1 MTCSVHSDFG
11 NYAKPVLPKPVP
23 AVDRTCISPVFAG
36 GAVAQDSSRGL
47 GATTRLVRSEFHNV
61 TLFGRYP
68 FFKNVVICF
77 DDLGLSSTLRGTV
90 YGSVSRGDLFSPPN
104 QVISNRGNQ
113 LGEDPCTVDG
123 RPPIARLYL
132 LGPVRLTD
140 QDGFDRTPKGG
151 VRRALLAVLALS
163 QHGTKSRLSLQDMF
177 WGDRDPV
184 RGASSLR
191 NALSVLKKDLAE
203 LGDEL
208 ITSDAQDVR
217 LNMDRLWVDVAH
229 YASENGGALL
239 RQTHGQRLPDLIEG
253 LNVRA
258 TGDDTFEDWL
268 RVERQHWIDVLEPR
282 LAPPVERERIDP
294 PLRDPARTAL
304 PDLQSHFGI
313 GLLPTISRAN
323 ALHAGLFGDSI
334 MDSIADNLRS
344 LHLAEIY
351 DYRAD
356 NSARF
361 DIGQGNGPS
370 ILLQLKLFQDANR
383 INMTLLVYRT
393 SQQRLLWTWPMARR
407 LLRRSGLWC
416 WCRCGNAVADAG
428 CGIASRLLSG
438 WLADRIGGVPTLL
451 IGSVLQGLALFLYI
465 PFNGLASLY
474 IVSLIFGLSQGGIVP
489 SYAMI
494 VREYL
499 PAEEA
504 GKRIGFVM
512 VATVAGM
519 AVGGWA
525 SGFIF
530 DLTGSYR
537 MAFIHGIAWNIVNMA
552 IMVFILLQS
561 RPAKPQRAS
570 SGGLA
575 ASAG

>member
-1 MTCSVHSDFG
+1 MMTCSVHSDFG

-356 NSARF
+356 QFRAVRYRAGERTIDPVAAKAVPGCQSHQHDTAGLSYKPAALAVDLAHGGPLCRRDEFRQSGGIELHQPGHRPGFENTARSVV
-361 DIGQGNGPS
+361 PS
-370 ILLQLKLFQDANR
+370 R
-383 INMTLLVYRT
+383 
-393 SQQRLLWTWPMARR
+393 RR
-407 LLRRSGLWC
+407 LCEYALSCVEHHVPAGRR
-416 WCRCGNAVADAG
+416 
-428 CGIASRLLSG
+428 
-438 WLADRIGGVPTLL
+438 GV
-451 IGSVLQGLALFLYI
+451 G
-465 PFNGLASLY
+465 
-474 IVSLIFGLSQGGIVP
+474 
-489 SYAMI
+489 
-494 VREYL
+494 
-499 PAEEA
+499 
-504 GKRIGFVM
+504 
-512 VATVAGM
+512 
-519 AVGGWA
+519 
-525 SGFIF
+525 
-530 DLTGSYR
+530 
-537 MAFIHGIAWNIVNMA
+537 
-552 IMVFILLQS
+552 
-561 RPAKPQRAS
+561 
-570 SGGLA
+570 
-575 ASAG
+575 